1 MALPTDDVLKS
12 WNQIMRYQVDFSF
25 PLELPVYLSMESWR
39 SADYVL
45 DLGSGDG
52 YYARRL
58 AEYFSGK
65 SYTCIDIDD
74 RAIEA
79 GRMQFVASGDPLDS
93 AEEFQIEFE
102 NADILNYKG
111 SFPVAIARLLVQHLD
126 APEQLFLAAPNFL
139 EDGGTIIVI
148 DSNDEARLFWP
159 ENEYRRIDQFFRM
172 FAEFQPHRRHSNT
185 MEKIALEHGF
195 KIQMHQT
202 LTIPSSIPSY
212 KESFFS
218 SYQLFFDIVEKHYQ
232 MPFDYESLR
241 TELDDWSRNEHSY
254 SQIGV
259 NACAYSRV
267 G

>member
-58 AEYFSGK
+58 AEYFIEK
-65 SYTCIDIDD
+65 SYTCVDIDD

-126 APEQLFLAAPNFL
+126 AP
-139 EDGGTIIVI
+139 V
-148 DSNDEARLFWP
+148 
-159 ENEYRRIDQFFRM
+159 
-172 FAEFQPHRRHSNT
+172 
-185 MEKIALEHGF
+185 
-195 KIQMHQT
+195 
-202 LTIPSSIPSY
+202 
-212 KESFFS
+212 
-218 SYQLFFDIVEKHYQ
+218 
-232 MPFDYESLR
+232 DYESLR